1 MTPSEIILQDQYSQ
15 SDDPKKVLIAI
26 NRIIKD
32 GNGVLLQKNNSVLFL
47 IRLGEGDVELH
58 LYTVDPPQPLASA
71 IQYFIEKIK
80 ASDLKK
86 VYFIK
91 PKSGEQI
98 VRMLKTYGVDIQKSD
113 RKEYAYMAKVWD
125 TT

>member
-1 MTPSEIILQDQYSQ
+1 MTPSEIILRDQYSQ
-15 SDDPKKVLIAI
+15 ADDPKKVLMGI
-26 NRIIKD
+26 NRIIKA
-32 GNGVLLQKNNSVLFL
+32 GNGILLQKNNSVLFL

-58 LYTVDPPQPLASA
+58 LYTVDPPQSLASA
-71 IQYFIEKIK
+71 IQYFIQKIK
-80 ASDLKK
+80 DSDLKK

-113 RKEYAYMAKVWD
+113 RKEYAYMAKV
-125 TT
+125 

>member
-1 MTPSEIILQDQYSQ
+1 MTPSEIILKDRYSQ
-15 SDDPKKVLIAI
+15 EDDPKKVLLTI
-26 NRIIKD
+26 NQILKI
-32 GNGVLLQKNNSVLFL
+32 GNGVLLQKNNSVLLL
-47 IRLGEGDVELH
+47 IRLGDGAVELH
-58 LYTVDPPQPLASA
+58 LYTVDPPQSLASA

-80 ASDLKK
+80 NSEIKK

-113 RKEYAYMAKVWD
+113 RKQYAYMAKV
-125 TT
+125 

>member
-15 SDDPKKVLIAI
+15 ADDPKKVLISI
-26 NRIIKD
+26 DRILKS
-32 GNGVLLQKNNSVLFL
+32 GNGILLQKNNSLLFL
-47 IRLGEGDVELH
+47 IRLGEGEVELH
-58 LYTVDPPQPLASA
+58 LYTIDPPQSLASA
-71 IQYFIEKIK
+71 IQYFIEKIRN
-80 ASDLKK
+80 SEIKK

-113 RKEYAYMAKVWD
+113 RKQYAYMAKV
-125 TT
+125 

>member
-1 MTPSEIILQDQYSQ
+1 MKPSEIILQDQYSQ
-15 SDDPKKVLIAI
+15 ADDPKKVLMSID
-26 NRIIKD
+26 RIIKA

-47 IRLGEGDVELH
+47 IRLGDGDVELH
-58 LYTVDPPQPLASA
+58 LYTVDPPQSLASA

-80 ASDLKK
+80 ASDIKK

-113 RKEYAYMAKVWD
+113 RKQYAYMAKV
-125 TT
+125 

>member
-15 SDDPKKVLIAI
+15 ADDPKKVLIAI
-26 NRIIKD
+26 NRIIKA
-32 GNGVLLQKNNSVLFL
+32 GNGILLQKNNSVLFL

-58 LYTVDPPQPLASA
+58 LYTVDPPQSLASA
-71 IQYFIEKIK
+71 IQYFIQKIK
-80 ASDLKK
+80 DSDLKK

-113 RKEYAYMAKVWD
+113 RKEYAYMAKV
-125 TT
+125 

>member
-1 MTPSEIILQDQYSQ
+1 MTPSEIILRDQYSQ
-15 SDDPKKVLIAI
+15 ADDPKKVLMGI
-26 NRIIKD
+26 NRIIKA
-32 GNGVLLQKNNSVLFL
+32 GNGILLQKNNSVLFL

-58 LYTVDPPQPLASA
+58 LYTVDPPQSLASA
-71 IQYFIEKIK
+71 IQYFIQKIK
-80 ASDLKK
+80 DSDLKK

-113 RKEYAYMAKVWD
+113 RKEYSYMAKV
-125 TT
+125 

>member
-15 SDDPKKVLIAI
+15 ADDPKKVLIAI

-58 LYTVDPPQPLASA
+58 LYTVDPPQSLASA

-113 RKEYAYMAKVWD
+113 RKEYSYMAKVWD

>member
-58 LYTVDPPQPLASA
+58 LYTVDPPQSLASA

-113 RKEYAYMAKVWD
+113 RKEYSYMAKV
-125 TT
+125 

>member
-15 SDDPKKVLIAI
+15 ADDPKKVLMGID
-26 NRIIKD
+26 RIIKA
-32 GNGVLLQKNNSVLFL
+32 GNGILLQKNNSILFL

-58 LYTVDPPQPLASA
+58 LYTVDPPQSLASA

-80 ASDLKK
+80 DSDLKK

-113 RKEYAYMAKVWD
+113 RKEYAYMAKV
-125 TT
+125 